1 METISGYIER
11 VTYYSQE
18 NGFVVAK
25 LQETGKKGLTT
36 IVGNLATINPGESF
50 RLSGRWVHDKRFGEQ
65 FRVEM
70 SEVVVPATVHGV
82 QKYLGSG
89 LIKGVG
95 PVLAERIV
103 MKFGLDTLV
112 VIEKTPERLS
122 EVEGIGPKRIDM
134 IARAWEEQ
142 KEIKEIMIFLHG
154 HGVSPGYS
162 AKIFKYY
169 GKESIKVVKENPYR
183 LAQDI
188 YGVGFVTADRIAQKI
203 GTDPN
208 SPVRVQAGLIYVLN
222 ELAEEGHVY
231 YPEKELTQ
239 KAKEILKVE
248 PELITDALT
257 ALCRKREIFIEKRSD
272 GTHDPVMVYLAS
284 FYIAET
290 GIAQRLKAL
299 NESPLHLRPIH
310 PEKAI
315 QWVEEKLRIGLA
327 QKQKEAIAL
336 AATSKALVVTGGPG
350 TGKTTL
356 IMAILKIFQQLKLR
370 IFLAAPTGRAA
381 KRMSEA
387 TGWEAKTI
395 HRLLEYSPKKRAF
408 KRDEL
413 DPLEGDVFIIDEASM
428 VDTLLMYHLLK
439 AIPPQAHLILVG
451 DVDQLPSVGP
461 GNVLKDII
469 HSGMLTVVLLT
480 EIFRQAQEST
490 IVLNAH
496 RINQG
501 EFPVLRE
508 MNKDERADFYFIE
521 EEDPEKVLKKIVM
534 LASERIPDHFGFHPI
549 RDIQVMTP
557 MHRGVIGVIRLND
570 ELQKAMNP
578 GRPGINCGN
587 KVLRVGD
594 KMMQMT
600 NNYDK
605 DVFNGD
611 IGWISRIDEEDREVV
626 IDFDGRLVPYDYSDL
641 DELALAY
648 AISVH
653 KSQGSEYPAVIVP
666 MTTQHYLLLQRN
678 LLYTAITRA
687 KKLVVLIGTKKALAI
702 AIRNNKQQLRYTY
715 LSQRLASRETMS
727 MG

>member
-25 LQETGKKGLTT
+25 FQETGKKGLTT

-112 VIEKTPERLS
+112 VIEKTPEKLS

-272 GTHDPVMVYLAS
+272 GTHDPVMVYLTS

-715 LSQRLASRETMS
+715 LSQRLASRETTS
-727 MG
+727 MR

>member
-1 METISGYIER
+1 METINGYIER
-11 VTYYSQE
+11 ITYYNKE
-18 NGFVVAK
+18 NGFAVAK
-25 LQETGKKGLTT
+25 LQEADKKGLTT
-36 IVGNLATINPGESF
+36 IVGNLATINPGESL

-70 SEVVVPATVHGV
+70 SEVVVPATMHGV

-103 MKFGLDTLV
+103 TKYGLDTLA
-112 VIEKTPERLS
+112 VIEKTPEKLS
-122 EVEGIGPKRIDM
+122 EVDGIGTKRVEM

-188 YGVGFVTADRIAQKI
+188 YGVGFVIADRIAQKI

-208 SPVRVQAGLIYVLN
+208 SSARVQAGLIYVLN
-222 ELAEEGHVY
+222 ELAEGGHVY

-248 PELITDALT
+248 PELITLALT
-257 ALCRKREIFIEKRSD
+257 ALCEKREIFIEKRSD
-272 GTHDPVMVYLAS
+272 GNHDPVMVYLAR

-290 GIAQRLKAL
+290 GIAQRLKTLRESAL
-299 NESPLHLRPIH
+299 LLRPIH

-315 QWVEEKLRIGLA
+315 QWVEEKLGIGLA

-336 AATSKALVVTGGPG
+336 ATSSKALVVTGGPG

-356 IMAILKIFQQLKLR
+356 IMAILRIFQQLKLR
-370 IFLAAPTGRAA
+370 ICLAAPTGRAA

-395 HRLLEYSPKKRAF
+395 HRLLEYSPKRRAF

-413 DPLEGDVFIIDEASM
+413 DPLEADVVIIDEASM

-439 AIPPQAHLILVG
+439 AIPPRAHLIVVG

-508 MNKDERADFYFIE
+508 MTKDERADFYFIE
-521 EEDPEKVLKKIVM
+521 EEDPEKVLEKIVM
-534 LASERIPDHFGFHPI
+534 LASKRIPDHFGFHPV

-557 MHRGVIGVIRLND
+557 MHRGVIGVTRLND
-570 ELQKAMNP
+570 ELQKTLNP

-587 KVLRVGD
+587 KILRVGD
-594 KMMQMT
+594 KVMQMT

-611 IGWISRIDEEDREVV
+611 IGWIAKIDEEDREVV
-626 IDFDGRLVPYDYSDL
+626 IDFEGKLVTYDYADL

-715 LSQRLASRETMS
+715 LAHRLRT
-727 MG
+727 